1 MLPTQDHDL
10 IRSWGTRV
18 QAVPAEVLPAVFDGE
33 PTQLHFLF
41 GKAAGGTPQLHPISW
56 EEFFAR
62 FDLLN
67 LSLAFESDGIRFQIV
82 RVEENNKSG
91 FDHH

>member
-10 IRSWGTRV
+10 IRSWGARV
-18 QAVPAEVLPAVFDGE
+18 HAVPAEVLPALIDGE

-41 GKAAGGTPQLHPISW
+41 GGAAAGTSELRPISW

-67 LSLAFESDGIRFQIV
+67 LSLAFEVDGKRFQIV
-82 RVEENNKSG
+82 RVEASKG
-91 FDHH
+91 RLDYH